1 MKSETR
7 FYLKYDA
14 SAEKIEILF
23 LKETEKKYMQLIYQ
37 LEKLFQYFKGK

>member
-14 SAEKIEILF
+14 SAETIEILF
-23 LKETEKKYMQLIYQ
+23 LKDTEKKYMQLIYQ
-37 LEKLFQYFKGK
+37 VEKFISIF